1 MRRRSAHRLS
11 KLQTRDHVVQGM
23 ILALGRIDEIIRLMK
38 SSKDSA
44 AARDALMSP
53 LFAFSAEQVSVVFYV

>member
-23 ILALGRIDEIIRLMK
+23 ILALGRIDEIIHLMK
-38 SSKDSA
+38 GSRDSG

-53 LFAFSAEQVSVVFYV
+53 LFSFSAEQVLC